1 MQRPLTQRAKLSV
14 KFAASLFWGYFH
26 HGGDCHAHA
35 KNRIRFA
42 IKCKSSGFSIW
53 GMVFSRP
60 LFIGDWLWIL
70 QTENFNPAVFQQ
82 LLKSNVARNQKTG
95 LQKIEP
101 LFNEQAI
108 SFKIRK
114 KLDLD
119 KLYSVFRVVACS
131 KPSAESID
139 SLAQGVFAASY
150 RERDAKH
157 LTMHIVSLKFK
168 QSRKQ
173 SSKLT

>member
-1 MQRPLTQRAKLSV
+1 MHTQKTGSDLQLN
-14 KFAASLFWGYFH
+14 ASHPVFQFEAWFFTGLF
-26 HGGDCHAHA
+26 
-35 KNRIRFA
+35 
-42 IKCKSSGFSIW
+42 
-53 GMVFSRP
+53 
-60 LFIGDWLWIL
+60 FIGDWLRIL

-82 LLKSNVARNQKTG
+82 LLKSSVARNQKTG

-119 KLYSVFRVVACS
+119 KLDSVFRVVACS
-131 KPSAESID
+131 KPSAEFRD
-139 SLAQGVFAASY
+139 DLVQGVFAASY

>member
-1 MQRPLTQRAKLSV
+1 M
-14 KFAASLFWGYFH
+14 
-26 HGGDCHAHA
+26 
-35 KNRIRFA
+35 
-42 IKCKSSGFSIW
+42 
-53 GMVFSRP
+53 
-60 LFIGDWLWIL
+60 
-70 QTENFNPAVFQQ
+70 
-82 LLKSNVARNQKTG
+82 
-95 LQKIEP
+95 QKIEP

-119 KLYSVFRVVACS
+119 KLDSVFRVVACS
-131 KPSAESID
+131 KPSAEFRD
-139 SLAQGVFAASY
+139 SLAQSVFAASY